1 MSDLSVILEGVMLI
15 CFGASWPIA
24 IIKTLR
30 TKNPIGKSVIFLFLV
45 LIGYMA
51 GVANKIFSKFDNV
64 FYLYVLNSCMV
75 AVDLVLTAYYLRK
88 NRLKAINAT
97 SATEQ

>member
-1 MSDLSVILEGVMLI
+1 
-15 CFGASWPIA
+15 
-24 IIKTLR
+24 
-30 TKNPIGKSVIFLFLV
+30 
-45 LIGYMA
+45 MA
-51 GVANKIFSKFDNV
+51 GVANKIFYKFDNV

>member
-1 MSDLSVILEGVMLI
+1 
-15 CFGASWPIA
+15 
-24 IIKTLR
+24 

-45 LIGYMA
+45 LIGYIA
-51 GVANKIFSKFDNV
+51 GVVNKAFYRFDNV

-88 NRLKAINAT
+88 NSLQKIRISTAD
-97 SATEQ
+97 